1 MHLLYFFNIHLNTH
15 SLHNRF
21 DIVMAYDHLHRYAW
35 TFNSQLLQRNDL
47 TLMPVLSEIQ
57 LNPSTEITIRN
68 EKAGQSWW

>member
-1 MHLLYFFNIHLNTH
+1 
-15 SLHNRF
+15 
-21 DIVMAYDHLHRYAW
+21 MAYDHLHRYAW